1 MVFYFKSNVVDPPAL
16 LYMGKDKHENE
27 ELIKWGWPEDVW
39 FHVGDNLSSAHVY
52 LRLEKGQTIDTIPTS
67 VLNDAAQL
75 VKANSIQG
83 NKLNNIDI
91 NYTMWQNL
99 KKTADMEA
107 GQVAY
112 HNEKAVKKMRVE
124 KRINYVVNRLGRTKT
139 EDYPDLRLQ
148 REQRDA
154 LEREEQKAE
163 VRRQK
168 ELEKKLEKEKQ
179 QEQELR
185 NYTSLL
191 QADKMTSNYDNGNE
205 SDNFW

>member
-16 LYMGKDKHENE
+16 LYMGKDKYENE

-39 FHVGDNLSSAHVY
+39 FHVDNLSSAHVY
-52 LRLEKGQTIDTIPTS
+52 LRLEKGQTIDNIPTS

-83 NKLNNIDI
+83 NKLNNVDI

-99 KKTADMEA
+99 KKTPDMEP

-124 KRINYVVNRLGRTKT
+124 KRSNDIVKRLGRTKT
-139 EDYPDLRLQ
+139 EANPDLRLQ

-163 VRRQK
+163 IRRQK
-168 ELEKKLEKEKQ
+168 EFEKKLEKEKQ

-191 QADKMTSNYDNGNE
+191 QADKMTSNHDNGNE

>member
-16 LYMGKDKHENE
+16 LYMEKDKYENE

-39 FHVGDNLSSAHVY
+39 FHVDNLSSAHVY
-52 LRLEKGQTIDTIPTS
+52 LRLEKGQTIDNIPTS
-67 VLNDAAQL
+67 VLNDVAKL
-75 VKANSIQG
+75 VKANSVQG
-83 NKLNNIDI
+83 ITLNNIDI

-99 KKTADMEA
+99 KKSADVEP
-107 GQVAY
+107 GHVAY
-112 HNEKAVKKMRVE
+112 HNEKAVKKIRVE
-124 KRINYVVNRLGRTKT
+124 KRINDIVKRLGRTKT
-139 EDYPDLRLQ
+139 EENTDLRFQ

-154 LEREEQKAE
+154 LEREEQRAE

-168 ELEKKLEKEKQ
+168 ELEKKLEKGKQ
-179 QEQELR
+179 QEQVLR

-205 SDNFW
+205 TDNFW